1 MRKFL
6 QKIFKTENINLTEV
20 QEKIDKCNLNKNQL
34 ILSSCGS
41 GKTEASFYI
50 GSMWN
55 KRLLYVYPM
64 KTLASSIHKRL
75 NNYENILKSNELWT
89 IQHSSAMEDKFL
101 NSKKCITTIDQVL
114 AGYLGIGVQS
124 FIKGKNVVC
133 SNFIFDEIQLFEP
146 DKALKTTICMLDE
159 LVKRGNKFVIMT
171 ATMPEVLINFLKDRY
186 DMEVTITDKPVS
198 YTHLT
203 LPTICSV

>member
-41 GKTEASFYI
+41 GKT
-50 GSMWN
+50 
-55 KRLLYVYPM
+55 
-64 KTLASSIHKRL
+64 
-75 NNYENILKSNELWT
+75 
-89 IQHSSAMEDKFL
+89 
-101 NSKKCITTIDQVL
+101 
-114 AGYLGIGVQS
+114 
-124 FIKGKNVVC
+124 
-133 SNFIFDEIQLFEP
+133 
-146 DKALKTTICMLDE
+146 LKTTICMLDE

-186 DMEVTITDKPVS
+186 DMEVTITDKPSVENRCVKLKYIKSINFDKIESFQNKQIIICNSHTFLS
-198 YTHLT
+198 YIL
-203 LPTICSV
+203 